1 MIRLKNNIFRIKTPI
16 VHGTL
21 KFILKDIHK
30 NIVHKEITFTRAKT
44 KYIELNLNN
53 LEDHFHYEYRFE
65 KKEDE
70 SWQILSN
77 NRRIVPVFQDYEHN
91 INFSYNNFSN
101 SNQLYVIFSSS
112 NETNTFNYLKTF
124 SEVEQNKLFIVD
136 ENIFNMDSTSAY
148 YLGKNKGKDY
158 ENKIHS
164 LIEKYRVKN
173 NIHKKDVVLVGS
185 SKGGFAALYYQF
197 KYKYGKSI
205 VGSPTIFLGDI
216 HRHTEKGRKLITYL
230 TGGYSSE
237 NIDWLNGVILR
248 EVDNQHNSPE
258 IFYHVGEREIRY
270 TKHAVPFIDVLKTY
284 DLSLSDLDLGNYD
297 NHSDVA
303 NFFPKYIL
311 KVIEKI

>member
-173 NIHKKDVVLVGS
+173 NIHKKML
-185 SKGGFAALYYQF
+185 F
-197 KYKYGKSI
+197 
-205 VGSPTIFLGDI
+205 
-216 HRHTEKGRKLITYL
+216 
-230 TGGYSSE
+230 
-237 NIDWLNGVILR
+237 
-248 EVDNQHNSPE
+248 
-258 IFYHVGEREIRY
+258 
-270 TKHAVPFIDVLKTY
+270 
-284 DLSLSDLDLGNYD
+284 
-297 NHSDVA
+297 
-303 NFFPKYIL
+303 
-311 KVIEKI
+311 